1 METET
6 SNDLVSTEEQ
16 HRELLGAWI
25 ASLRSANT
33 RSAYA
38 RDMTRFLS
46 FLDEHGLNLLNVHR
60 SHIDLYARTCEASGS
75 SEQTVARRVSAI
87 SSFYRWA
94 IQEEMTETNP
104 AQHVRRPRLDQ
115 DTTTTAALTRR
126 EAEDLLEAARSH
138 SPRSLALV
146 DLLLTTGMRISEAL
160 GARLSDLSSDRIIIR
175 RKGGSRAVLY
185 LPEHTVTAL
194 REMTETTG
202 TELARGDEQ
211 DRLLFTTRSGAAWD
225 RHEAGRSLQRL
236 AKAAGIEKKIS
247 PHVLRHT
254 HATLALDL
262 GVPLQHLQDSLG
274 HRDPRTTRRYDHSR
288 NRFEQGSSR
297 QVGQLFS

>member
-1 METET
+1 MET
-6 SNDLVSTEEQ
+6 SSALIGTEQ
-16 HRELLGAWI
+16 QRKELLGAWL

-38 RDMTRFLS
+38 RDMSRFMS
-46 FLDEHGLNLLNVHR
+46 FLDEHGLDLLPAPRR
-60 SHIDLYARTCEASGS
+60 SYIDLYARTCEAAGS
-75 SEQTVARRVSAI
+75 SEQTVARRISSV

-94 IQEEMTETNP
+94 IQEDLSEANP
-104 AQHVRRPRLDQ
+104 AQHVRRPHIDQ
-115 DTTTTAALTRR
+115 DVTTTAALTRR

-146 DLLLTTGMRISEAL
+146 DLLLTTGARISEAL
-160 GARLSDLSSDRIIIR
+160 GARLSDLSSDRVVIR
-175 RKGGSRAVLY
+175 RKGGARAVLY
-185 LPEHTVTAL
+185 LPAHTVEAL
-194 REMTETTG
+194 RAMTETVG

-211 DRLLFTTRSGAAWD
+211 DAPLFTTRSGLPWD

-236 AKAAGIEKKIS
+236 AKAAGIEKKVT

-274 HRDPRTTRRYDHSR
+274 HRDPRTTRRYDHAR
-288 NRFEQGSSR
+288 NRFEQSSSR
-297 QVGQLFS
+297 QVGALFG

>member
-1 METET
+1 MET
-6 SNDLVSTEEQ
+6 SDDLVSTEGQ
-16 HRELLGAWI
+16 RKELLGAWL

-33 RSAYA
+33 RSAYS
-38 RDMTRFLS
+38 RDMRTFLA
-46 FLDEHGLNLLNVHR
+46 FLDEHDLDLFHVRR
-60 SHIDLYARTCEASGS
+60 SHIDLYARTCEAEGS
-75 SEQTVARRVSAI
+75 SDQTVARRISSV

-94 IQEEMTETNP
+94 IQEGLAEVNP
-104 AQHVRRPRLDQ
+104 AQNVRRPRLDQ

-146 DLLLTTGMRISEAL
+146 DLLLTSGMRISEAL
-160 GARLSDLSSDRIIIR
+160 GARLSDLSSDRIVIR
-175 RKGGSRAVLY
+175 RKGGARAVIP

-194 REMTETTG
+194 RAMTETTG

-211 DRLLFTTRSGAAWD
+211 DAPLFTTRSGLPWD

-236 AKAAGIEKKIS
+236 ARTAGIEKKIS

-274 HRDPRTTRRYDHSR
+274 HRDPRTTRRYDHAR
-288 NRFEQGSSR
+288 LRLEQSSSR
-297 QVGQLFS
+297 QVGALFG

>member
-1 METET
+1 M
-6 SNDLVSTEEQ
+6 SSALISTEQ
-16 HRELLGAWI
+16 RRRELIGAWI

-38 RDMTRFLS
+38 RDMTKFLA
-46 FLDEHGLNLLNVHR
+46 FLDEHGLGLLPPPRR
-60 SHIDLYARTCEASGS
+60 SHIDLYARTCEAEGS
-75 SEQTVARRVSAI
+75 SEQTVARRISSI

-104 AQHVRRPRLDQ
+104 AQHVRRPHIDP

-138 SPRSLALV
+138 SPRSLGLV

-160 GARLSDLSSDRIIIR
+160 GAHVSDLSSDRIKIR
-175 RKGGSRAVLY
+175 RKGGARAVIP

-194 REMTETTG
+194 RALTETTG
-202 TELARGDEQ
+202 TELARGDEH
-211 DRLLFTTRSGAAWD
+211 DPLLFTTRSGLPWD
-225 RHEAGRSLQRL
+225 RHEAGRCLQRL
-236 AKAAGIEKKIS
+236 ARTAGISKKIS

-274 HRDPRTTRRYDHSR
+274 HRDPRTTRRYDHAR
-288 NRFEQGSSR
+288 LRLEQSSSR
-297 QVGQLFS
+297 KVGQLFS

>member
-1 METET
+1 M
-6 SNDLVSTEEQ
+6 SSALISTEQ
-16 HRELLGAWI
+16 QRRELIGAWL

-33 RSAYA
+33 RAAYA
-38 RDMTRFLS
+38 RDMQTFLR
-46 FLDEHGLNLLNVHR
+46 FLDEHGLDLLHVRR
-60 SHIDLYARTCEASGS
+60 SHIDLFARACEAEGS
-75 SEQTVARRVSAI
+75 SEQTVARRLSSV

-94 IQEEMTETNP
+94 TQEDMAETNP
-104 AQHVRRPRLDQ
+104 ASNVRRPHIDP

-138 SPRSLALV
+138 SARSLALV
-146 DLLLTTGMRISEAL
+146 DLLLTTGVRISEGL
-160 GARLSDLSSDRIIIR
+160 GARVSDLSSDRIVIR
-175 RKGGSRAVLY
+175 RKGGTRAVIP
-185 LPEHTVTAL
+185 LPEHTVAAL

-211 DRLLFTTRSGAAWD
+211 DPPLFTTRSGLPWD
-225 RHEAGRSLQRL
+225 RHEAGRTLQRL
-236 AKAAGIEKKIS
+236 ARKAGIEKRLS

-274 HRDPRTTRRYDHSR
+274 HRDPRTTRRYDHAR
-288 NRFEQGSSR
+288 LRLEQSSSR
-297 QVGQLFS
+297 QVGALFD

>member
-1 METET
+1 MDQT
-6 SNDLVSTEEQ
+6 DLISTEQ
-16 HRELLGAWI
+16 RRRELLGAWL

-38 RDMTRFLS
+38 RDMTRFLA
-46 FLDEHGLNLLNVHR
+46 FLDEHDLDLLHVRR
-60 SHIDLYARTCEASGS
+60 SHIDLYARVCEAEGS
-75 SEQTVARRVSAI
+75 SEQTVARRISSV

-94 IQEEMTETNP
+94 IQEDMAETNP
-104 AQHVRRPRLDQ
+104 VQHVRRPRLDP

-146 DLLLTTGMRISEAL
+146 DLLLTTGARISEAL
-160 GARLSDLSSDRIIIR
+160 GARLSDLSSDRIVIR
-175 RKGGSRAVLY
+175 RKGGTRAVLY

-194 REMTETTG
+194 RAMTETTG
-202 TELARGDEQ
+202 AELARGDEQ
-211 DRLLFTTRSGAAWD
+211 DPPLLTTRSGLPWD
-225 RHEAGRSLQRL
+225 RHEAGRTLQRL
-236 AKAAGIEKKIS
+236 ARKAGIEKKVS

-274 HRDPRTTRRYDHSR
+274 HRDPRTTRRYDHAR
-288 NRFEQGSSR
+288 LRLEQSSSR
-297 QVGQLFS
+297 QVGALFG